1 MIKQYFKTN
10 KKLRNELNDTQ
21 DEMDELLQQ
30 YGDPKFVVEQV
41 LRRGINWYDASQ
53 IESEE
58 GRKIYHR
65 SAKDIL
71 RNEAFQNEVNSIIAD
86 CVEYCA
92 KESPS
97 QEKTLGARMTI
108 NALELLKQRIDDIN
122 LEGGEITQKS
132 NRLDDLYN
140 KHYN

>member
-1 MIKQYFKTN
+1 MINYLKTN
-10 KKLRNELNDTQ
+10 KKLREELSDVQ
-21 DEMDELLQQ
+21 DEIDELLQQ

-41 LRRGINWYDASQ
+41 LGRGIKWYDASQ

-71 RNEAFQNEVNSIIAD
+71 KNKAFNNEVNSIIAD
-86 CVEYCA
+86 CVNYCA
-92 KESPS
+92 KKSPNH
-97 QEKTLGARMTI
+97 EKTLGARMTI
-108 NALELLKQRIDDIN
+108 NALELLKQRIEDIN
-122 LEGGEITQKS
+122 LEDGEITQKS
-132 NRLDDLYN
+132 DRLDDLYN